1 MHRREAMTPRLL
13 FIGMLTLSFACAC
26 NSNTDSQP
34 KDVQEGA
41 ALFISKNCVTCHGPE
56 GEGGVAG
63 PALKDLAEYYTV
75 ESLAEYLND
84 PDAAV
89 QRDERL
95 RERAEGY
102 GALMPKYSYLP
113 IEDRRKLA
121 MYVLSLR

>member
-1 MHRREAMTPRLL
+1 MTPRLFL
-13 FIGMLTLSFACAC
+13 AGILTIVTLAVAC
-26 NSNTDSQP
+26 NPNAEPQP

-56 GEGGVAG
+56 GAGGVAG
-63 PALKDLAEYYTV
+63 PALMDLSEYYTV
-75 ESLAEYLND
+75 ESLAEYLSD
-84 PDAAV
+84 PDAAM

-95 RERAEGY
+95 RERAEGF

>member
-1 MHRREAMTPRLL
+1 MTPRLL
-13 FIGMLTLSFACAC
+13 VAIMLTTLMLAGACKPNAEP
-26 NSNTDSQP
+26 QP

-56 GEGGVAG
+56 GEGGIAG
-63 PALKDLAEYYTV
+63 PALKDLSEYYTV

-84 PDAAV
+84 PDAAM

-95 RERAEGY
+95 RERAEGF

-113 IEDRRKLA
+113 LEERKKLA